1 MGGYSLIPLKL
12 YIKDG
17 YAKLLFGIAKGKKN
31 YDKRQALKD
40 KAVKRDM
47 DRAMKDRY

>member
-1 MGGYSLIPLKL
+1 MSRFTAGHCKV
-12 YIKDG
+12 
-17 YAKLLFGIAKGKKN
+17 LLGVARGKKN